1 MRDPVELQQVLE
13 TSAHEFDF
21 FMLLRLLENSYPE
34 LPRIGTS
41 LRPRDDSIRL
51 VQNPEMKFHA
61 TAIDNFQPATDAHQA
76 RLAVHFFGLTG
87 PNGALPLHL
96 TEYAR
101 ERIRNHNDPT
111 FARFLD
117 IFHHRMLSLFY
128 RARAV
133 SEPTTNLDRDDDDR
147 FSRYIGSLVGIGTTA
162 LRSRDSVPDF
172 AKLHFAGLLAS
183 ANRPGSGLAAILR
196 GFFEM
201 PVRIEQYVGHWLHL
215 PPSAQTR
222 LGRTESTETL
232 GRGIV
237 IGSKVWDCQSKFRI
251 VIGPLD
257 LAQYRRML
265 PGGESLVRLLDWV
278 RNYVGDALEWDV
290 NLILKKEEIPALI
303 LGTCQLGW
311 TTLMHGL
318 PPQADADQLYLNP
331 VAIKSRQP
339 VGRES

>member
-1 MRDPVELQQVLE
+1 MRDPLELHQVLE
-13 TSAHEFDF
+13 ASAHEFDF
-21 FMLLRLLENSYPE
+21 FMLLRLLENMHPD

-41 LRPRDDSIRL
+41 LRPRDDSVRFI
-51 VQNPEMKFHA
+51 QNPEMKFHA
-61 TAIDNFQPATDAHQA
+61 TAIDHFQPAIESRPA

-96 TEYAR
+96 TEHAR
-101 ERIRNHNDPT
+101 ERIRNHSDPT

-133 SEPTTNLDRDDDDR
+133 AEPTTSLDRDDDDP
-147 FSRYIGSLVGIGTTA
+147 FSRYIGSLIGRGTEPMQ
-162 LRSRDSVPDF
+162 SRDSVPDF

-183 ANRPGSGLAAILR
+183 PTRPGSGLAAILR

-201 PVRIEQYVGHWLHL
+201 PIRIEQYVGHWLHL
-215 PPSAQTR
+215 PLSAQTR
-222 LGRTESTETL
+222 LGSSGGAERL
-232 GRGIV
+232 GHGTV
-237 IGSKVWDCQSKFRI
+237 VGSKVWDCQSKFRI
-251 VIGPLD
+251 VIGPVGLV
-257 LAQYRRML
+257 QYRQML

-318 PPQADADQLYLNP
+318 APQADAGQLYLNP
-331 VAIKSRQP
+331 VAIQSRQP
-339 VGRES
+339 VGREL